1 MPETKRKNERL
12 IALFLI
18 GVLALNY
25 PLIALFSKIM
35 VLFSVPVLFLYIFLC
50 WVLFILGVALIMEL
64 PASPLYPMQ
73 LPKRRSSE

>member
-12 IALFLI
+12 VVLFLI
-18 GVLALNY
+18 GALALNY
-25 PLIALFSKIM
+25 PLLALFSKVK
-35 VLFSVPVLFLYIFLC
+35 VLFSIPVLFLYIFLC

-73 LPKRRSSE
+73 LPKRRNPE